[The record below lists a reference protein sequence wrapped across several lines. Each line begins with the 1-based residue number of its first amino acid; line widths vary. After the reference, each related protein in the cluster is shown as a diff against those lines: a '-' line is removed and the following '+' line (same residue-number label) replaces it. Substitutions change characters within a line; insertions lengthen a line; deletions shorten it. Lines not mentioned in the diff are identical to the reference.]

1 VHQFIRFILLL
12 SLAASTVSPLLADTQ
27 WPREIET
34 QRGLVVMYQPQPDN
48 FTDNVLEGR
57 AAVSVTLTGA
67 SEPVYGAVWFKA
79 RLETDW

>member
-1 VHQFIRFILLL
+1 
-12 SLAASTVSPLLADTQ
+12 
-27 WPREIET
+27 
-34 QRGLVVMYQPQPDN
+34 MYQPQPDN